1 MNRLHRADSD
11 DLAELEFAVER
22 GAGEAYTVQVRVS
35 RPDSEAEDRLAC
47 DGVIFDRERLRE
59 LEPDAAGYG
68 AGLTQMLFA
77 DRALRDAFV
86 AARPAPRLRIRL
98 SLGPGAA
105 DLHALRWETLRD
117 PQVGSPLLS
126 DQRIL
131 FSRYLG
137 SFDWRPVR
145 LRPRAELRALI
156 VIANPTDL
164 DDYGLARVDVSAE
177 LRRAAE
183 ALQAGDG
190 KPIPVTAIVS
200 DPAAD
205 PPGRATLERLLDGV
219 RGEHDILY
227 LVCHGAFDR
236 AGRAVLF
243 LEGDDGKTARVMGAE
258 LVRRLYDLEQRPR
271 LVVLASC
278 QSAGVGGE
286 PSTIDGAPLASLGP
300 RLAEAGVAA
309 VLAMQGP
316 VRMRTV
322 ARFMPVFFRELTTDG
337 MIDRA
342 VAVARGAVDDPGEA
356 WRPALFMRLKRG
368 RVWYEAG
375 FARGSSGI
383 DTWPSICQDIQQRRC
398 TPFLGPGLLE
408 TIFEHRVRFARRW
421 ADEGAFPMAPAQ
433 RDDLT
438 QVAQYLAITQKSTY
452 PAWRLTNDMI
462 KELRARLGVAPS
474 DDDEEEPAEEVARLL
489 DRLRT
494 SRFHPPAHDDEPPP
508 DGPIDSYAYLAAL
521 PFPAYVTTGSD
532 DLLTLALRAR
542 GKQPEV
548 GVFPWQ
554 RELVKLPDPFARDPD
569 YEPSVKRPLVYHL
582 FGRLKYPR
590 SLVLTQDD
598 YFDFLLA
605 ARNPEFHDRIP
616 GWLRERF
623 NDSGL
628 LFLGFELEDWA
639 FRVVFRT
646 LLHQEGSG
654 ARDDYRH
661 VAAQVEPE
669 EGRVLDPAGARRYL
683 ENTLKNPRIDVYW
696 GTIDRFLVELAQQ
709 RRSRR

>member
-1 MNRLHRADSD
+1 MGNVVDARVTSD
-11 DLAELEFAVER
+11 ELGPTELELAIDR
-22 GAGEAYTVQVRVS
+22 GAGDGYTIQARVS
-35 RPDSEAEDRLAC
+35 RPDSEVEDRLVS
-47 DGVIFDRERLRE
+47 DGVTFDRERLRE
-59 LEPDAAGYG
+59 LEADAAGYG
-68 AGLTQMLFA
+68 AGLAQMLFS

-86 AARPAPRLRIRL
+86 TARAAPRLRIRL

-105 DLHALRWETLRD
+105 DLHALRWEALRD
-117 PQVGSPLLS
+117 PQTGSPLLS

-145 LRPRAELRALI
+145 LRPRAALRALV
-156 VIANPTDL
+156 VIANPSDL
-164 DDYGLARVDVSAE
+164 ENYNLAVIDGEGE
-177 LRRAAE
+177 LRRATE
-183 ALQAGDG
+183 SLQTGDG
-190 KPIPVTAIVS
+190 KPIAVTAIVS
-200 DPAAD
+200 GAAT
-205 PPGRATLERLLDGV
+205 RATLERLLEGL
-219 RGEHDILY
+219 RGEHDVLY
-227 LVCHGAFDR
+227 LVCHGVFGP
-236 AGRAVLF
+236 AGRATLF
-243 LEGDDGKTARVMGAE
+243 LEDDDGKTARVAGAE
-258 LVRRLYDLEQRPR
+258 LVRRMYDLEQRPR

-278 QSAGVGGE
+278 QGAGAGGE
-286 PSTIDGAPLASLGP
+286 PATVDGTPLASLGP

-309 VLAMQGP
+309 VLAMQGV

-322 ARFMPVFFRELTTDG
+322 ERFMPVFFRELARDG

-342 VAVARGAVDDPGEA
+342 VAVARGAVESPEEQ

-368 RVWYEAG
+368 RLWYDAG
-375 FARGSSGI
+375 FSSGSTGI

-398 TPFLGPGLLE
+398 TPFIGPGLLE
-408 TIFEHRVRFARRW
+408 TVFEHRVRFARRW
-421 ADEGAFPMAPAQ
+421 ADERAFPMAPAQ

-452 PAWRLTNDMI
+452 PAWRLTADMI
-462 KELRARLGVAPS
+462 KELRERLGVPAPA
-474 DDDEEEPAEEVARLL
+474 DDEEEPAEEVARLL

-494 SRFHPPAHDDEPPP
+494 TRFHGPPEGQEGPPP
-508 DGPIDSYAYLAAL
+508 GPCDVYAYLAAL

-532 DLLTLALRAR
+532 ELLTLALRGR

-554 RELVKLPDPFARDPD
+554 RELVKLPDPFAGDPD

-582 FGRLKYPR
+582 FGRLRHPR

-605 ARNPEFHDRIP
+605 SRNPEFHERIP

-639 FRVVFRT
+639 FRAVFRT
-646 LLHQEGSG
+646 LLHQEGAG

-683 ENTLKNPRIDVYW
+683 ERTLKNPRVDVYW
-696 GTIDRFLVELAQQ
+696 GTIDRFLVELEQQ
-709 RRSRR
+709 RRQAR